1 MTESEINGWHQ
12 RLLHGKESPSAIAE
26 TQIELSAQAAYISEQ
41 LKTLRNHKPG
51 FFLAEKRKEGKVAS
65 NEMIEMLWQEK
76 IAGEEVSLK
85 NDIEILDRFLNS
97 AKACLIALSIESK
110 VQE

>member
-1 MTESEINGWHQ
+1 MTDDEIHAWHQ
-12 RLLHGKESPSAIAE
+12 RLLHGKDSPSAIAE

-41 LKTLRNHKPG
+41 IKNLRNQKPE
-51 FFLAEKRKEGKVAS
+51 FFLAEKRKVGKVAS
-65 NEMIEMLWQEK
+65 NEMIEMLWQERN
-76 IAGEEVSLK
+76 GGLEVSLK

-97 AKACLIALSIESK
+97 AKACLIALSIEAK